1 MSTYSFNFSCVL
13 YTLYRQK
20 MILKSQRLY
29 IKKRFKTTYIQGNF
43 AHVHLLLWKKEMLLI
58 FLSFINK
65 TSLNLETEDKSQ
77 QKQQIQ
83 HFKADTIHPI
93 HHKYYKADL
102 TPFRAQHS
110 FSPVGVCY
118 NAYYSGQPL
127 GFILPCTFLLS

>member
-1 MSTYSFNFSCVL
+1 MYCIHYIGKKWFLNPKD
-13 YTLYRQK
+13 Y
-20 MILKSQRLY
+20 ILKKGLRQP
-29 IKKRFKTTYIQGNF
+29 TYRVI
-43 AHVHLLLWKKEMLLI
+43 LLMCTFFYEKKEMLLI

-102 TPFRAQHS
+102 TLFRAQHS